1 MNIYSLKILI
11 MNISIWQYLISMTGY
26 LVVLLLIIE
35 IMRKHYRFA
44 AIFWILA
51 LFTFPLWSNQ
61 LDGWFRWAKTFSVLL
76 PTAILVGISR
86 IANFENKE
94 GWWKFFKKDW
104 VLWALYI
111 VLGLNIL
118 EASLKDLALG
128 NYFNAISGFILIVT
142 IPIFKSKRTKK
153 RGWAFSKDKPGDL
166 LVFTDPMWN
175 FLYTTWNIAFVYA
188 ENPGYAASS
197 LVILLAAELY
207 PIIKRRPELYVTAR
221 IYTLA
226 THILIRATYDI
237 FTPLMDSSQFANTE
251 VVFYWGIINVSLHI
265 PYLIYFFYRR
275 EKQIKKENAMLK
287 TMQ

>member
-1 MNIYSLKILI
+1 MNIP
-11 MNISIWQYLISMTGY
+11 IWQYLISMTGY
-26 LVVLLLIIE
+26 LIALLLIIE

-51 LFTFPLWSNQ
+51 LFTFPLWGDQ
-61 LDGWFRWAKTFSVLL
+61 LDGWFRWVKTLSVLV
-76 PTAILVGISR
+76 PTALVVGIAR
-86 IANFENKE
+86 VANYEDKK
-94 GWWKFFKKDW
+94 GWWSFFKKDW
-104 VLWALYI
+104 VLWTMYG

-142 IPIFKSKRTKK
+142 IPLFKSKRSKK

-166 LVFTDPMWN
+166 LAYTDPMWN

-188 ENPGYAASS
+188 ENPGFAASS

-207 PIIKRRPELYVTAR
+207 PIIKGRPELYVTAR
-221 IYTLA
+221 VYTLA

-237 FTPLMDSSQFANTE
+237 FTPLMDSTQFANNN
-251 VVFYWGIINVSLHI
+251 VVFYWGIINIVLHV
-265 PYLIYFFYRR
+265 PYLFYFFYRR
-275 EKQIKKENAMLK
+275 EKQLKEEKETLK
-287 TMQ
+287 TIEA